1 MMDSHGACNGTP
13 LAVSNGNDVGARK
26 KHDGENKLRN
36 EAFYLAIILEGHSRF
51 ECNH

>member
-13 LAVSNGNDVGARK
+13 LAVSNGKDVGARK
-26 KHDGENKLRN
+26 KHSGEYELWN

-51 ECNH
+51 ECNN